1 MRNLSDD
8 QETEQNKVIW
18 LLFLIPATN
27 AWLRNYDFAQ
37 TMVLLLWLG
46 HNEYMQ
52 QTNKG
57 QKLCKEI
64 GRCGLNKP
72 SKQALQSNVVR

>member
-1 MRNLSDD
+1 
-8 QETEQNKVIW
+8 
-18 LLFLIPATN
+18 
-27 AWLRNYDFAQ
+27 
-37 TMVLLLWLG
+37 MVLLLWLA

-57 QKLCKEI
+57 QKLSKEM